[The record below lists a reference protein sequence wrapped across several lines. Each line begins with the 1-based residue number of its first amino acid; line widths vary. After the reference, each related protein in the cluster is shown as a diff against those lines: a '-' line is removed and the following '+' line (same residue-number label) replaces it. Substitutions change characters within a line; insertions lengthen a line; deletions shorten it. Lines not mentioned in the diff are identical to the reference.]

1 MLLRRLS
8 VYERDGLLWYMSERK
23 VHNLRK
29 NLVDWREV
37 ITFVKISQIMAKSL
51 HERIE
56 DVGRNM
62 RRIERAYRKKVEENA
77 TLREANVDLTHENTR
92 LREELA
98 SARRDAEFLSMSHR
112 LAGDPDS
119 LVQARRR
126 ISGMIREIDRC
137 ISQLKE

>member
-1 MLLRRLS
+1 
-8 VYERDGLLWYMSERK
+8 
-23 VHNLRK
+23 
-29 NLVDWREV
+29 
-37 ITFVKISQIMAKSL
+37 MAKSL

-62 RRIERAYRKKVEENA
+62 RRIERAYRKKVEENT

-112 LAGDPDS
+112 LAGDPES

>member
-112 LAGDPDS
+112 LAGDPES